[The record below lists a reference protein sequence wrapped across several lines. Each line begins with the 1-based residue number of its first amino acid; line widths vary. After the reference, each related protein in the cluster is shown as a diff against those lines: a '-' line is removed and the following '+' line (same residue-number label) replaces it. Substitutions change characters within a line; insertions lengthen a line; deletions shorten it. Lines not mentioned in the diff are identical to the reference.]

1 MKRLERA
8 LLLFFCLAGLLSV
21 RAAAWGPPKV
31 MDWEDFYALYQ
42 TAGSADSETHDLYLM
57 GNVKLPGG
65 VYELGPTDT
74 AVRIIATEPYSFVA
88 AEDATLILNNS
99 NLTVYAENHSMGP
112 FIISGGCLNLRAGT
126 IQTVNCPAILL
137 MSDGTHLLTAEGER
151 FYIDATYD
159 GVPAGG
165 GVRAGILCGAIWNA
179 PLRLRQVDLTVRGGD
194 AAVYCGNDVELYDC
208 NIRLEGEADAPAILF
223 SAGNCVLTV
232 DELSTVY
239 PAGDAGP
246 GPPEPQ
252 KEYILSGYYADPW
265 TELVKEIECLSG
277 VRPGSLPLA
286 ASTEVLYD
294 MEDSYGS
301 VADVPIHWDL
311 SALPD
316 PLTKGAYTVYGDFDG
331 DVLAANHIVNAR
343 NIRAEVTVR
352 VLEPVPYEELKVSV
366 KPLGNGVYMVAYDH
380 LPDLTGATAIYA
392 EFRTEGGAW
401 FRGKVATT
409 GPAAEPPAY
418 SENLLEGYLFD
429 VGQPPFTVRLEI
441 DKAFDTRLVIE
452 GTAYAGAT
460 NIVKVGRGEESDG
473 TDNGGDH
480 GGGGQG
486 SHDRYGKTETEKT
499 PAPALEPV
507 PEPAPETDSAGEPP
521 AAGEKESP
529 LPAAALQPEEPAK
542 PSVQTIP
549 ISEAVS
555 SMGRAIFAAA
565 APAPMPAAEPA
576 PENRA
581 EHEAHMEPTG
591 ATLTPQVAVAP
602 ASEAEEAPPARVP
615 GFATATLAT
624 CAVILGG
631 AAWFRRR
638 KK

>member
-1 MKRLERA
+1 MKRLKRA
-8 LLLFFCLAGLLSV
+8 LLLFFCLAGLLAV

-31 MDWEDFYALYQ
+31 MEWAEFYKLYQ
-42 TAGSADSETHDLYLM
+42 AAGSMDSETHDLYLM
-57 GNVKLPGG
+57 GNVTLSGG

-74 AVRIIATEPYSFVA
+74 AVRFIATEPYSFVA
-88 AEDATLILNNS
+88 AGDAALSLNNP

-112 FIISGGCLNLRAGT
+112 FIISGGWLDLRAGT
-126 IQTVNCPAILL
+126 IETVNCPAILL
-137 MSDGTHLLTAEGER
+137 MSDGTHLITGEGER
-151 FYIDATYD
+151 FYIDVTYD
-159 GVPAGG
+159 GVSAGG
-165 GVRAGILCGAIWNA
+165 ARAGILNGAIWNA
-179 PLRLRQVDLTVRGGD
+179 PIQLRQVDLTVRGGD

-208 NIRLEGEADAPAILF
+208 NIRFEGKAGAPAILF
-223 SAGNCVLTV
+223 STEHCALTV
-232 DELSTVY
+232 DELSAVY
-239 PAGDAGP
+239 PAEDAGP
-246 GPPEPQ
+246 GPSDPP

-265 TELVKEIECLSG
+265 TDLVKEIECLSG

-286 ASTEVLYD
+286 AATEVLYER
-294 MEDSYGS
+294 EDSYGS
-301 VADVPIHWDL
+301 VVNVPIHWDL

-316 PLTKGAYTVYGDFDG
+316 PLTKGVYTVYGDFDG
-331 DVLAANHIVNAR
+331 DVLAENHIVNPR

-392 EFRTEGGAW
+392 EFRTDGGAW

-409 GPAAEPPAY
+409 EPAAELPAY

-429 VGQPPFTVRLEI
+429 VGQPPFTVRVKI

-452 GTAYAGAT
+452 GTAFAGAT
-460 NIVKVGRGEESDG
+460 NIVKVGSGEESTG

-499 PAPALEPV
+499 PAPAPEPV
-507 PEPAPETDSAGEPP
+507 PGPAPETDSSGEPP
-521 AAGEKESP
+521 AAGQKESP
-529 LPAAALQPEEPAK
+529 LPAAARQPEEPAK

-549 ISEAVS
+549 IPEAVS
-555 SMGRAIFAAA
+555 AMGRAIFAAA
-565 APAPMPAAEPA
+565 PAPMPADEPA

-581 EHEAHMEPTG
+581 EHEAYLEPAG
-591 ATLTPQVAVAP
+591 AALTPQVAAAP
-602 ASEAEEAPPARVP
+602 ASEAEEAQPVRVP
-615 GFATATLAT
+615 GFAAATLAT